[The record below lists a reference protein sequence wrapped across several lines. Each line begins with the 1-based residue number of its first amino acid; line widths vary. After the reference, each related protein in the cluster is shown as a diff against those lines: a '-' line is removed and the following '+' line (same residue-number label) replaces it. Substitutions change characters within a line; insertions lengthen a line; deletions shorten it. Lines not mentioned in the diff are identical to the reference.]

1 MAKKKPPKNKASHRV
16 PTGST
21 PSRSI
26 ASNSSTKASTEPASA
41 VANQTSFVAALPEI
55 PAPLS
60 STAPGGATEVDL
72 QISVPDSSTAAVASL
87 PKDVT
92 VERENPSM
100 VSHQA
105 VAANLLSPET
115 CANKMESPKAVILAT
130 VSNPSS
136 VPTVSVDNN
145 RVPILAISAVTGGSP
160 PSSSDQLG
168 GSQEQLQ
175 QRKSSAD
182 IWKGFVK
189 PTKLKLQPKETPYTL
204 ESGEACVTIPNAVV
218 EKNKKAWECF
228 ILGQFY
234 EEAPP
239 RGAVHAIVNGIWSK
253 QRRDISVSKMEGN
266 AFLLRVPCPNARRRI
281 LSQPLWQID
290 GQTMFVAKWAP
301 GLQQVKPELEMVPV
315 WLEFTGVPLQFFN
328 EDALQEIAGIVGHP
342 VCLHPSTANLTNIEV
357 AKVYTVIDPR
367 KPIPKFVNA
376 RFESG
381 DTRRIGVSSPWLP
394 SLCSYCKKVGH
405 SISRCK
411 AAPKTCALCNS
422 VKHPTSACPRGQ
434 GVPVKDKGKAPIKS
448 LLPITP
454 KRKKL
459 KTVYREVLK
468 SVPPVSSNHP
478 PSLPAAAPLEHH
490 AGQSEFPLGAL
501 KPPRADIASTSKT
514 PSNELSKITVHDLST
529 GSLCVDLS
537 GTFETSLTSQS
548 SGSGDSTSD
557 MDSLTEEEENPEDK
571 FIEVFAK
578 RYKQRQKAKARA
590 RGPLIL

>member
-1 MAKKKPPKNKASHRV
+1 MLRFSGALVTAAKLGSGCREEAEVTGLVAPERSPPASMAKKKPPKNKASRRV

-72 QISVPDSSTAAVASL
+72 SISVPDSSTAAAASL
-87 PKDVT
+87 LKDVT

-100 VSHQA
+100 VFHQA

-175 QRKSSAD
+175 QRKSSAE
-182 IWKGFVK
+182 IWKG
-189 PTKLKLQPKETPYTL
+189 
-204 ESGEACVTIPNAVV
+204 
-218 EKNKKAWECF
+218 
-228 ILGQFY
+228 
-234 EEAPP
+234 
-239 RGAVHAIVNGIWSK
+239 
-253 QRRDISVSKMEGN
+253 
-266 AFLLRVPCPNARRRI
+266 
-281 LSQPLWQID
+281 
-290 GQTMFVAKWAP
+290 
-301 GLQQVKPELEMVPV
+301 
-315 WLEFTGVPLQFFN
+315 
-328 EDALQEIAGIVGHP
+328 
-342 VCLHPSTANLTNIEV
+342 
-357 AKVYTVIDPR
+357 
-367 KPIPKFVNA
+367 
-376 RFESG
+376 
-381 DTRRIGVSSPWLP
+381 
-394 SLCSYCKKVGH
+394 
-405 SISRCK
+405 
-411 AAPKTCALCNS
+411 
-422 VKHPTSACPRGQ
+422 
-434 GVPVKDKGKAPIKS
+434 
-448 LLPITP
+448 
-454 KRKKL
+454 KKL
-459 KTVYREVLK
+459 KTVFREVLK
-468 SVPPVSSNHP
+468 SVPPVSSNHL

-501 KPPRADIASTSKT
+501 KPPPADIASTSKT

-537 GTFETSLTSQS
+537 DRS
-548 SGSGDSTSD
+548 
-557 MDSLTEEEENPEDK
+557 P
-571 FIEVFAK
+571 
-578 RYKQRQKAKARA
+578 Y
-590 RGPLIL
+590 